1 MNFSFFNKVLY
12 MCPFGKIPFMN
23 CITQILL
30 IFTLYGKSNIMKTVA
45 LKFYMFQ
52 CEFFLD
58 TAFLY
63 QFTLHTSIYL
73 NESVKC
79 VHCVVKTCSS
89 ASVLTCSGPNAP
101 CLFTCQSVL
110 YALTCSRAIML
121 WVPCLIRFA
130 WPRDQLPTCF
140 ASSVSSFDAPFFSF
154 SAIVVE
160 AVHAVGKV

>member
-1 MNFSFFNKVLY
+1 MVKTISLWS
-12 MCPFGKIPFMN
+12 
-23 CITQILL
+23 TESTIL
-30 IFTLYGKSNIMKTVA
+30 MKTVA

-58 TAFLY
+58 IAFLY

-73 NESVKC
+73 NEPVKC
-79 VHCVVKTCSS
+79 VPCVVKTCSS
-89 ASVLTCSGPNAP
+89 ANVLCV
-101 CLFTCQSVL
+101 LTCQSVL

-130 WPRDQLPTCF
+130 WRRGQLPTCF
-140 ASSVSSFDAPFFSF
+140 ASSVSSFDATFFS
-154 SAIVVE
+154 STAIVVE

>member
-58 TAFLY
+58 IAFLY

-73 NESVKC
+73 NEPVKC
-79 VHCVVKTCSS
+79 VPCVVKTCSS
-89 ASVLTCSGPNAP
+89 ANVLCVLTCLL
-101 CLFTCQSVL
+101 CLRAHVPTFLACLRVKVFCMLLLAHVPSCSEFLALYGLRDDVVNCQH
-110 YALTCSRAIML
+110 AL
-121 WVPCLIRFA
+121 P
-130 WPRDQLPTCF
+130 PQ
-140 ASSVSSFDAPFFSF
+140 
-154 SAIVVE
+154 
-160 AVHAVGKV
+160 